1 MPRKKQSFGILMV
14 LLDSHTHIYLPE
26 FDADRS
32 AMINRALAQ
41 GVEKLLLPAIDSE
54 THEKQLLVESE
65 YPETCI
71 SMMGLHPCS
80 AKENVEEELRIVRQ
94 YLDQRKFVAIGEIGL
109 DLHWDKT
116 FLDQQY
122 KAFETQIKWALEL
135 DLPIVIH
142 SREATER
149 CIEVVRK
156 YQNGKLRGVFHC
168 YSGSVESAKQ
178 IIDLGFY
185 LGIGGVV
192 TYKNAGLPAVIAQ
205 LSLDHILLETDAPYL
220 TPVPYRGKRN
230 EPAYLKLIAEK
241 IAEAKF
247 CSLKEVTEKTTA
259 NTKNLFRLS

>member
-1 MPRKKQSFGILMV
+1 MDF
-14 LLDSHTHIYLPE
+14 LDSHTHIYLTE
-26 FDADRS
+26 FDADRPT
-32 AMINRALAQ
+32 MIDRSVAQ

-54 THEKQLLVESE
+54 THAKQLQVESAF
-65 YPETCI
+65 PDRCI

-80 AKENVEEELRIVRQ
+80 AKDNVEEELRIVRQ
-94 YLDQRKFVAIGEIGL
+94 YLDQRSFIAIGEIGL
-109 DLHWDKT
+109 DLYWDKDH
-116 FLDQQY
+116 LDQQY
-122 KAFETQIKWALEL
+122 LAFERQIQWALEL

-156 YQNGKLRGVFHC
+156 HQNGKLRGVFHC
-168 YSGSVESAKQ
+168 YSGSVESARQ

-205 LSLDHILLETDAPYL
+205 LSLDHLLLETDAPYL
-220 TPVPYRGKRN
+220 TPVPHRGKRN
-230 EPAYLKLIAEK
+230 EPAYIPLVAQK

-247 CSLKEVTEKTTA
+247 CSVQEVAEKTTA
-259 NTKNLFRLS
+259 NAKALFRLG

>member
-1 MPRKKQSFGILMV
+1 MV
-14 LLDSHTHIYLPE
+14 YLDSHTHIYLPD
-26 FDADRS
+26 FDADRT
-32 AMINRALAQ
+32 AMIDRALAQ
-41 GVEKLLLPAIDSE
+41 GIDKLLLPAIDSE
-54 THEKQLLVESE
+54 THAQQLRVESE
-65 YPETCI
+65 YPDQCL

-80 AKENVEEELRIVRQ
+80 AKENVDEELRIVRQ
-94 YLDQRKFVAIGEIGL
+94 YLDQRSFIAIGEIGL

-122 KAFETQIKWALEL
+122 KAFETQIEWALEL

-149 CIEVVRK
+149 CIEVARK

-220 TPVPYRGKRN
+220 SPVPHRGKRN
-230 EPAYLKLIAEK
+230 EPAYIPLVAEK

-247 CSLKEVTEKTTA
+247 CSVQEVAEKTTA
-259 NTKNLFRLS
+259 NTRNLFRLSESPVTNG